1 MYMQETRQL
10 ILEILHEI
18 GDATVDEIV
27 SILKKR
33 RDESITAVTVRHHLG
48 LLQDEDLVN
57 ISQRRH
63 KKSPGRPQHI
73 YTLTAKALRF
83 FPNNYQNL
91 AALLLD
97 QIQTQLPPQKV
108 NVILEG
114 VAESMA
120 FAAQV
125 KGFSMS
131 ERLQSA
137 VEYLN
142 QHGYQAYWEESHD
155 GAGYI
160 LRTTN
165 CPYHQL
171 SQTTDALCG
180 MDMRL
185 IASMLGVVPRAM
197 ARASNGDNSCAYFI
211 PVPTDVPNMMNG
223 T

>member
-1 MYMQETRQL
+1 MQETRQL

-18 GDATVDEIV
+18 GDGTVDEIV
-27 SILKKR
+27 CILQKR
-33 RDESITAVTVRHHLG
+33 RNDDITPVTVRHHLG
-48 LLQDEDLVN
+48 LLQQDDFIT

-83 FPNNYQNL
+83 FPNNYQSL
-91 AALLLD
+91 AALLLE
-97 QIQTQLPPQKV
+97 QIQENLPQKQV

-114 VAESMA
+114 VAENMA
-120 FAAQV
+120 LSAKV
-125 KGFSMS
+125 RGLNMP

-142 QHGYQAYWEESHD
+142 QHGYQAYWEKSDAGD
-155 GAGYI
+155 GYV

-171 SQTTDALCG
+171 SHTTDALCT

-185 IASMLGVVPRAM
+185 ISSMLGAIPRVM
-197 ARASNGDNSCAYFI
+197 SRVSSGDNSCAYFI
-211 PVPTDVPNMMNG
+211 PEMTNG

>member
-1 MYMQETRQL
+1 MQETRQL

-27 SILKKR
+27 GILQKR
-33 RDESITAVTVRHHLG
+33 RDDDITPVTVRHHLA
-48 LLQDEDLVN
+48 LLQQEELIN

-97 QIQTQLPPQKV
+97 QLQNQLPTQQV

-114 VAESMA
+114 VAENMA
-120 FAAQV
+120 LSAHV
-125 KGFSMS
+125 KGMTMA
-131 ERLQSA
+131 ERLHYA
-137 VEYLN
+137 VDYLN
-142 QHGYQAYWEESHD
+142 QHGYQAYWEVCDD
-155 GAGYI
+155 GEGYI

-171 SQTTDALCG
+171 SHTTDALCS

-185 IASMLGVVPRAM
+185 ISSMLGVIPRVM
-197 ARASNGDNSCAYFI
+197 TRVSQGDNSCAYFI
-211 PVPTDVPNMMNG
+211 PPMTNDS
-223 T
+223 

>member
-1 MYMQETRQL
+1 MQETRQL

-33 RDESITAVTVRHHLG
+33 RDDDITPVTVRHHLG
-48 LLQDEDLVN
+48 LLQADNLIN

-73 YTLTAKALRF
+73 YTLTANALRF
-83 FPNNYQNL
+83 FPNNYQSL
-91 AALLLD
+91 AALLLE
-97 QIQTQLPPQKV
+97 QLQTQLPPKQV

-114 VAESMA
+114 VAENMA
-120 FAAQV
+120 LSANVQ
-125 KGFSMS
+125 GLTMS

-142 QHGYQAYWEESHD
+142 QHGYQAYWEAAHD
-155 GAGYI
+155 SDGFI

-171 SQTTDALCG
+171 SHTTDALCT

-185 IASMLGVVPRAM
+185 IASMLGVVPRVM
-197 ARASNGDNSCAYFI
+197 TRVSNGDNSCAYFI
-211 PVPTDVPNMMNG
+211 PHVTYD